1 MKIAIASAKGGTG
14 KTTVATNLFE
24 TLRLEGSFAV
34 DFIDTNVGEP
44 NAHLFLEKDFK
55 ETPQE
60 EIINVRIPVF
70 DTDNCTFCGKCV
82 HFCEYDAI
90 LMVKES
96 KHISLVENQCKSCGA
111 CVYAC
116 NDNAITEVRKEIGEI
131 RIFEDSTSR
140 FIDGKLNIG
149 FPFVTPIIQ
158 PLKNKIIKERISI
171 IDTAPGTSRSVVE
184 AIYDA
189 DFIILVSESS
199 AFGLH
204 DLQLMVKM
212 LNEMRK
218 DFGVVINR
226 YHGEHTIV
234 QEYLKKAKIP
244 LLMEIPFKKEYA
256 KIYSKSKLLI
266 QQDDSDAN
274 DEMRKK
280 FMELFDNVK
289 TQYLQKALYR

>member
-1 MKIAIASAKGGTG
+1 MKIAIASGKGGTG

-34 DFIDTNVGEP
+34 DFVDTNVGEP
-44 NAHLFLEKDFK
+44 NAHLFLERNYI
-55 ETPQE
+55 ETPQK
-60 EIINVRIPVF
+60 EIVELRIPVF
-70 DTDNCTFCGKCV
+70 DTEKCTFCGKCV
-82 HFCEYDAI
+82 QYCEYDAI

-96 KHISLVENQCKSCGA
+96 KHISLVDNQCKSCGA
-111 CVYAC
+111 CIYAC
-116 NDNAITEVRKEIGEI
+116 HDNAITEVNKDIGKI
-131 RIFEDSTSR
+131 RIFEDSNSR
-140 FIDGKLNIG
+140 FLDGNLNVG

-171 IDTAPGTSRSVVE
+171 IDTSPGTSRSVVE

-189 DFIILVSESS
+189 DFIVLVSESS

-204 DLQLMVKM
+204 DLKLMVKM
-212 LNEMRK
+212 LNELRK

-234 QEYLKKAKIP
+234 QEYLEKSKIP

-256 KIYSKSKLLI
+256 KLFSQSKLLI
-266 QQDDSDAN
+266 QQDDSEAN
-274 DEMRKK
+274 DEMKKK
-280 FMELFDNVK
+280 FMELFESVK
-289 TQYLQKALYR
+289 TVYLQKSLYR

>member
-1 MKIAIASAKGGTG
+1 MRIAIASGKGGTG

-44 NAHLFLEKDFK
+44 NAHLFLESSL
-55 ETPQE
+55 EGSLQE
-60 EIINVRIPVF
+60 ELVNVRIPVF
-70 DTDNCTFCGKCV
+70 DNDKCTFCGKCV
-82 HFCEYDAI
+82 HYCEYDAI

-116 NDNAITEVRKEIGEI
+116 NDNAIKEVNKEIGKI
-131 RIFEDSTSR
+131 RIFENSNSR
-140 FIDGKLNIG
+140 FLDGKLNVG
-149 FPFVTPIIQ
+149 CPFVTPVIQ
-158 PLKNKIIKERISI
+158 PLKDKIIKERISI

-189 DFIILVSESS
+189 DFIVLVSESS

-204 DLQLMVKM
+204 DLQLMVEM

-226 YHGEHTIV
+226 YHGEHTLV
-234 QEYLKKAKIP
+234 QEYLEKAKIP
-244 LLMEIPFKKEYA
+244 LLMEIPFNKEYA
-256 KIYSKSKLLI
+256 KMYSQSKLLI
-266 QQDDSDAN
+266 QQDDTDAN
-274 DEMRKK
+274 NEMRKK
-280 FMELFDNVK
+280 FLELFENVK
-289 TQYLQKALYR
+289 TQYLQKAFYR